1 MKFVEKK
8 LSIELTE
15 PTPELGSEEVSWM
28 RSEYPMSGIWTSY
41 MGLTFDKK

>member
-1 MKFVEKK
+1 MKFVENNCWLNLLKQ
-8 LSIELTE
+8 
-15 PTPELGSEEVSWM
+15 TPELGSEEVSWM